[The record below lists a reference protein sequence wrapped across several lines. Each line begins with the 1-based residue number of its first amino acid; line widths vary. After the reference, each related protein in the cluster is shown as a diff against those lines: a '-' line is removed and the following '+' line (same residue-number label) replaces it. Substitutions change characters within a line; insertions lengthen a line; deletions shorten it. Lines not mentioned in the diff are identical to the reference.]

1 MLHQRNFGSLAAF
14 LVLVIGIGW
23 LIGATN
29 MPGSWY
35 ASLAKPSFNPPDWL
49 FPLAWTILNGLIAV
63 AGWRTSTAS
72 PRGAA
77 MGLWIAQMLLN
88 FAWSPVMFRFHAIGP
103 ALAIIVLMLVM
114 IMGFIREQ
122 WRSDQMAAVL
132 FLPYLAWVAFAGLLN
147 LSLYQLNRV

>member
-35 ASLAKPSFNPPDWL
+35 ASLAKPSFNPLDWL

-88 FAWSPVMFRFHAIGP
+88 FAGDVS
-103 ALAIIVLMLVM
+103 
-114 IMGFIREQ
+114 
-122 WRSDQMAAVL
+122 
-132 FLPYLAWVAFAGLLN
+132 
-147 LSLYQLNRV
+147 LSCDWASA